1 MSYKFG
7 VGEYLTRHERKAVVL
22 TDSCPNEK
30 YPLVGFMENIDGE
43 HIAASWTAGGVYNP
57 STDTQAHNDLV
68 HPKKWSLGTKKWCA
82 GEEGQWVKENGISV
96 FFMTPCG
103 AKRADEIV
111 ALLNKGEAA

>member
-68 HPKKWSLGTKKWCA
+68 HPKKWSLGNIAWRDDDK
-82 GEEGQWVKENGISV
+82 GQWVRRGNMSE
-96 FFMTPCG
+96 FFMSHCDPAT
-103 AKRADEIV
+103 AAEVV